1 MKGVPVYGGIFRLGG
16 ESFTL
21 SWSSLYSTSLLNF
34 FKKAA
39 IQVSKNLSK
48 GYMPLLN
55 STNYIINSLLLICHD
70 GKTKKKIVSS
80 KLHTPIQV
88 VHSDVLQAIYHH
100 ADASG
105 LEEME
110 GRHCTGRS
118 C

>member
-1 MKGVPVYGGIFRLGG
+1 M
-16 ESFTL
+16 
-21 SWSSLYSTSLLNF
+21 
-34 FKKAA
+34 
-39 IQVSKNLSK
+39 
-48 GYMPLLN
+48 
-55 STNYIINSLLLICHD
+55 ICHD